1 MQLPREA
8 GTPAAQ
14 EARRLITEFLEARGY
29 RVQIQ
34 RFSFLPSSINALP
47 VVGAGLGWLTLLQV
61 PLLLWPDTH
70 PYAALGTWG
79 VGAAALAI
87 VGWGIGTGVPV
98 PGAEHRDDANLI
110 VTRGEGPTGR
120 WIVAHVD
127 TKAQGHS
134 MAGRILAVWLL
145 LAAIVGLTILAA
157 ARTQTTALP
166 MTAVVGVAGLAL
178 VGGALAAR
186 GRLKGTT
193 PGARDNGTGLLAALT
208 VAAGSQDPG
217 LGFLFTGAEEFGL
230 VGARIVG
237 QGGVV
242 RAEAEVINLDTLDQQ
257 GDLYVV
263 YHDANGARL
272 ADRIQP
278 ALQGLGPPV
287 FKRRLPLGIL
297 TDSLP
302 FARRG
307 IAAVTIGRL
316 DRATL
321 RLIHTP
327 GDRPEGLDLATA
339 EGVGRALLGL
349 GGAVGNDV
357 DQGDGGA

>member
-8 GTPAAQ
+8 GTPAAE
-14 EARRLITEFLEARGY
+14 EARCLLTRFLETRGY
-29 RVQIQ
+29 RVRSQ
-34 RFSFLPSSINALP
+34 RFSFHPISINALP
-47 VVGAGLGWLTLLQV
+47 IVGAGLGWLTLLQL

-70 PYAALGTWG
+70 PYAALGTWILG
-79 VGAAALAI
+79 GAALGVI
-87 VGWGIGTGVPV
+87 TWGIGTGVEV
-98 PGAEHRDDANLI
+98 PGAAHRDDANLI
-110 VTRGEGPTGR
+110 VTRGDGPTTR
-120 WIVAHVD
+120 WMVAHVD

-134 MAGRILAVWLL
+134 MAGRILSVWLL
-145 LAAIVGLTILAA
+145 LAALVGLTVLAA
-157 ARTQTTALP
+157 VRTQTTALP
-166 MTAVVGVAGLAL
+166 LIPVVAVAGLGL
-178 VGGALAAR
+178 VAGGLAAQ

-208 VAAGSQDPG
+208 VAAACQDPEV
-217 LGFLFTGAEEFGL
+217 GFLFTGAEEFGL
-230 VGARIVG
+230 VGARILG

-242 RAEAEVINLDTLDQQ
+242 GTGSQIINLDTLDQQ
-257 GDLYVV
+257 GDLYIV
-263 YHDANGARL
+263 YHDARGAGL
-272 ADRIQP
+272 A
-278 ALQGLGPPV
+278 ALIEPVLQSLGPRV
-287 FKRRLPLGIL
+287 VKRRLPIGIL

-339 EGVGRALLGL
+339 EGVGRALLRLAKGPGTGVDHGP
-349 GGAVGNDV
+349 GGA
-357 DQGDGGA
+357 